1 MGSMKY
7 ILRLSGL
14 GYLVIFL
21 TGFFSNFY
29 VLENLFVLGNAEAT
43 LNNIIEN
50 EMLFRYGIAGFILM
64 VIFDLLLA
72 WTFYIL
78 FRQVSDKLSLLSSW
92 LRLVNAA
99 IFGVALF
106 KLINVLQIIT
116 DSNYKNIFDNNI
128 KEAQIMLSHLDFNN
142 IWLIGLLFFGLHL
155 LLLGYLIFK
164 SEFIPKFIGILLFIA
179 GLGYL
184 VDSFAHF
191 LLANYDSYKEI
202 FELIVILPGVIGELS
217 FTIWLLINGFF
228 VRKKNT

>member
-1 MGSMKY
+1 MGSMKN

-116 DSNYKNIFDNNI
+116 DSNYKNIFDKNI
-128 KEAQIMLSHLDFNN
+128 KEAQIMISYLDFNN

-155 LLLGYLIFK
+155 LLLGYLIYK
-164 SEFIPKFIGILLFIA
+164 SKFIPKFIGILLFIA

-228 VRKKNT
+228 IRKKNT

>member
-116 DSNYKNIFDNNI
+116 DSNYKNIFDKNI
-128 KEAQIMLSHLDFNN
+128 KEAQIMISYLDFNN

-191 LLANYDSYKEI
+191 LLPNYNSYKEI

>member
-1 MGSMKY
+1 MESMKN

-116 DSNYKNIFDNNI
+116 DSNYKNIFDKNI
-128 KEAQIMLSHLDFNN
+128 KEAQIMISYLDFNN

-155 LLLGYLIFK
+155 LLLGYLIYK
-164 SEFIPKFIGILLFIA
+164 SKFIPKFIGILLFIA

-228 VRKKNT
+228 IRKKNT